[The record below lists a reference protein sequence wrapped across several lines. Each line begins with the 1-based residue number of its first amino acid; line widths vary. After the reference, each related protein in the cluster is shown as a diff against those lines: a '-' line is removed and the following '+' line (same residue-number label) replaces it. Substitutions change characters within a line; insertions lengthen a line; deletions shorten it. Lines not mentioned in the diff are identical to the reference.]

1 MKTIVVIQAD
11 LEVTPLGTKSR
22 LTEEL
27 GGVTIIRRTADR
39 VSRMKRLSALHV
51 LCPSGQV
58 KRCESLLRG
67 SDAVVHPYDAAPPP
81 WASLVQPARKWSLD
95 GWRGGIG
102 GTSHFDEYVD
112 ARLIAGLF
120 QSEKADAVLCVPAA
134 APLIDPD
141 LADRMIESHCEA
153 DDDIRVTFC
162 QAPPGVA
169 GIVLTASLV
178 MELAE
183 KGIPLGWIFSYKPDS
198 PQKDMIFQPCCY
210 NVPAELRH
218 AVGRLATDTLRSTQR
233 VAALLSAHDEPDLV
247 RIGSW
252 LTQREQTIV
261 EPLPREVEIE
271 LTTDDPYPESVVR
284 PRGSHTVSRGPIDIA
299 VVERV
304 VEELIRYDDA
314 LVVLGGIG
322 DPLLHPQ
329 FSQILRAIRSV
340 QRDGHGLY
348 GLAVRTTG
356 VHLTDE
362 IIDALVAQGVDV
374 LNVTLDAW
382 TPELYS
388 QLHTPGNP
396 AGADFGGVCRRL
408 DRLSE
413 VRQSGGSAR
422 PIVVPEMTKMRDNVQ
437 ELDDFHD
444 GWLRRVGAVAITGYS
459 DYAGQCDDLSVINMA
474 PAPRLA
480 CRRLGSRCLVLADGR
495 VTTCDQDF
503 KGVQTVGCVQ
513 EQSLEAIWHGEAFEC
528 IRRSHRETDLESTA
542 LCAACQEWHRP

>member
-1 MKTIVVIQAD
+1 MKTIAVLQAD

-27 GGVTIIRRTADR
+27 GGVTIIRRTVDR
-39 VSRMKRLSALHV
+39 VRRMKRLSAVHV
-51 LCPSGQV
+51 LCPSRQV
-58 KRCESLLRG
+58 ERCESLLRG
-67 SDAVVHPYDAAPPP
+67 TDAVIHAYDAGPPP
-81 WASLVQPARKWSLD
+81 WANLVQPARKWSLD

-112 ARLIAGLF
+112 ARLIAGLLK
-120 QSEKADAVLCVPAA
+120 SKKANAVLCVPAA
-134 APLIDPD
+134 APLVDPD
-141 LADRMIESHCEA
+141 LADRMIESHREA
-153 DDDIRVTFC
+153 DDDIRLTFC

-178 MELAE
+178 LELAQ

-198 PQKDMIFQPCCY
+198 PQRDMIFQPCCY
-210 NVPAELRH
+210 DVPAELRH
-218 AVGRLATDTLRSTQR
+218 AVGRLTADTLRSTQR

-252 LTQREQTIV
+252 LTEHEHTIV

-271 LTTDDPYPESVVR
+271 LTTADPYPESAVR
-284 PRGSHTVSRGPIDIA
+284 PRGSRVVSRGPIDTAI
-299 VVERV
+299 VERV

-314 LVVLGGIG
+314 LVVLGGFG

-329 FSQILRAIRSV
+329 FSEILRAIRSV

-348 GLAVRTTG
+348 GLAVRTAG
-356 VHLTDE
+356 VHLTGE
-362 IIDALVAQGVDV
+362 IIDVLVAQGVDV

-382 TPELYS
+382 TPDLYG

-396 AGADFGGVCRRL
+396 ADADLDAVLRRL
-408 DRLSE
+408 DRLAE
-413 VRQSGGSAR
+413 VRQTGGSAK
-422 PIVVPEMTKMRDNVQ
+422 PILVPEMTKMRDNMH

-459 DYAGQCDDLSVINMA
+459 HYAGQCDDRSVIDMA
-474 PAPRLA
+474 PAPRLP
-480 CRRLGSRCLVLADGR
+480 CRRLASRCLVLADGR

-503 KGVQTVGCVQ
+503 MGVQTVGCMQ
-513 EQSLEAIWHGEAFEC
+513 DRTLEAIWHGEAFE
-528 IRRSHRETDLESTA
+528 RMRSSHRENNLQSTA